1 MISGLPERLK
11 NLRKIKNLS
20 RKQVAE
26 RIGVSEA
33 LIGFYESGA
42 RQPSLYALIKLSSL
56 YNVSTDYLLGC
67 KPPESPSV
75 SLNGLSEEQ
84 LRALEMTINCFRNL

>member
-11 NLRKIKNLS
+11 SLRKVKNLS

-26 RIGVSEA
+26 RIGVTEA

-67 KPPESPSV
+67 KPPEFPLI

-84 LRALEMTINCFRNL
+84 LKALEMTIKCFRNI